1 MAQDEV
7 ERSPGA
13 ATQCLLGHERS
24 LVFREYRY
32 AMCVMQVHKQA
43 GVAGLRGKVSV
54 IGVFKGK
61 AARPWLYL

>member
-13 ATQCLLGHERS
+13 ATQCLVGHERS
-24 LVFREYRY
+24 LVFRDYRY
-32 AMCVMQVHKQA
+32 AMCVVQGHEQA

-54 IGVFKGK
+54 VHVFKGK
-61 AARPWLYL
+61 ADRPWLYL